1 MTRIPPTDVVIRAA
15 GPWEHRD
22 IAANTARF
30 HVVEAGNGP
39 LVILLHGFPTFW
51 WTWRQQIPEFADAG
65 YRVVAMDLRG
75 YGGSDHT
82 PHGYDPMTLA
92 ADVVGLIKALGESQ
106 AVIVG
111 QGWGGL
117 LAWAVAAMHPEMVA
131 GIVPVSMPHPTKL
144 RRSILKDAVQ
154 RRAFS
159 YVYAFQ
165 LPFYPEAKLARNDAE
180 QIGEILKEWS
190 GSDWPSEETAA
201 VFRSA
206 MLGHASIHCALEYH
220 RWALRSVLRSDG
232 RRFNKLMQQAIHC
245 PVLQIHGED
254 DGSISYRSAEQSEE
268 HVWGEYSMRIMQNVG
283 HFPHEE
289 NPEVFTRLVLDWLK
303 TVPGYEREIEES

>member
-1 MTRIPPTDVVIRAA
+1 MMRVPPTDAVIRTP

-30 HVVEAGNGP
+30 HIVESGSGP
-39 LVILLHGFPTFW
+39 LIILLHGFPTFW
-51 WTWRQQIPEFADAG
+51 WTWRHLIPELSDNG

-92 ADVVGLIKALGESQ
+92 ADVKGVIKALGETQ
-106 AVIVG
+106 AVVIG

-117 LAWAVAAMHPEMVA
+117 LAWALGAMHPEIVA
-131 GIVPVSMPHPTKL
+131 GIVPVAMPHPTRL

-154 RRAFS
+154 RKAFS

-165 LPFYPEAKLARNDAE
+165 LPFYPEYILRKNEAE
-180 QIGEILKEWS
+180 KIGEILREWS
-190 GSDWPSEETAA
+190 GSNWPDEQTAA

-206 MLGHASIHCALEYH
+206 MLGHASAHCALEYH
-220 RWALRSVLRSDG
+220 RWALRSILRTDG
-232 RRFNKLMQQAIHC
+232 RNFQKLMRNQITA
-245 PVLQIHGED
+245 PVLHIHGLN
-254 DGSISYRSAEQSEE
+254 DGSISGNNLSDSAE
-268 HVWGEYSMRIMQNVG
+268 HVSGRYDIALMDEVG

-289 NPEVFTRLVLDWLK
+289 DPVAFARLVLSWLD
-303 TVPGYEREIEES
+303 TVPGYERSFDES